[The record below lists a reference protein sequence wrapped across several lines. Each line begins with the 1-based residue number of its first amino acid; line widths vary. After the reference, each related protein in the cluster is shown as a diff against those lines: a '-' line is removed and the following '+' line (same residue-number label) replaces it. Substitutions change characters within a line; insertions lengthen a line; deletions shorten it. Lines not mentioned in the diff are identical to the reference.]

1 MSVIIMNISTTTASP
16 YPSTTNLS
24 MAIHN
29 NDSVFGNEQHITY
42 QTAAE
47 YATMATTMTTIYD
60 PTMASTSTIS
70 SVTKT
75 TTENVTN
82 DEFNQFYFYE
92 TEQFTVLWILFAVI
106 VLGNS
111 AVLVTLYLN
120 KRKSRM
126 NFFIKQLA
134 IADLCVGLLNVM
146 VDIIWRFTVT
156 WEAGNLACKFI
167 KFMQALVTYASTYV
181 LVALSIDRY
190 DAITH
195 PMNFSNCWKR
205 AKLLVIFAWF
215 FSGLFS
221 IPLFILY
228 EETVIQGVTQC
239 WIELGDSWRWQLY
252 MTLVATSLFFIPAI
266 IITLCYAI
274 IVKTIWDKG
283 TYKVPKKDRKS
294 RNRLSCDEDDRGSR
308 RASSRGIIPRAKVKT
323 IKMTFVIVIVF
334 IACWSPYIVFDLL
347 QVFDQI
353 PKTQSNIAVA
363 TFIQSLAPLNSAAN
377 PLIYCLFSTQVMRTL
392 KRTSAYRW
400 LSKVF
405 CCKDPGDQS
414 SHKYL
419 RGQRT
424 LTSSTVT
431 TSLTN
436 SSARS
441 VSIHRPHK
449 VVNFDRQS
457 TIIADTNSR

>member
-1 MSVIIMNISTTTASP
+1 MNISKTEKATRSSTMKSLLSNVTTLLVKENIAYHSTTVPSKMEFANDTKIYSPSGITTMSTTAP
-16 YPSTTNLS
+16 NIIEETTKA
-24 MAIHN
+24 M
-29 NDSVFGNEQHITY
+29 
-42 QTAAE
+42 
-47 YATMATTMTTIYD
+47 
-60 PTMASTSTIS
+60 
-70 SVTKT
+70 
-75 TTENVTN
+75 ENITN
-82 DEFNQFYFYE
+82 DEINQFYFYE

-106 VLGNS
+106 VFGNS
-111 AVLVTLYLN
+111 AVLITLYLN

-134 IADLCVGLLNVM
+134 LADLSVGLLNVL

-156 WEAGNLACKFI
+156 WEAGNLACKLI

-205 AKLLVIFAWF
+205 AKFLVFFAWF
-215 FSGLFS
+215 FAAMFS

-239 WIELGDSWRWQLY
+239 WIELGDAWRWQVY
-252 MTLVATSLFFIPAI
+252 MTSVATTLFFIPAI

-283 TYKVPKKDRKS
+283 TYKVPKKNCGGNQS
-294 RNRLSCDEDDRGSR
+294 NCDEDDRGSR

-323 IKMTFVIVIVF
+323 VKMTIVIVIIF

-347 QVFDQI
+347 QVYDQI
-353 PKTQSNIAVA
+353 PKTQTYIAVA

-377 PLIYCLFSTQVMRTL
+377 PLIYCLFSAQVMRGL
-392 KRTSAYRW
+392 KRTKGYRW
-400 LSKVF
+400 CMRTF
-405 CCKDPGDQS
+405 CCKNVGEQS
-414 SHKYL
+414 SHKIL
-419 RGQRT
+419 RSQRT
-424 LTSSTVT
+424 FTSSTIT

-441 VSIHRPHK
+441 TSVHRPNK

-457 TIIADTNSR
+457 TIFADASSSR